1 MEENN
6 KFHSEQDSVETD
18 VRPDEAN
25 DRQEGAEAQA
35 NPEGARPSVDEVVDS
50 AIPEAD
56 RNAQKPKKSWKK
68 ELREWIVSLA
78 AALMVV
84 FFIRNFLFQI
94 IRVDGDS
101 MYSTLLNNERLF
113 VTIPDVK
120 LNGVERGD
128 IVICHYPNRGSTNFV
143 KRAVGVPGD
152 VIYRECGVTHVV
164 YETTDENGE
173 TVTVDEMLDERMML
187 YFPLG
192 STDDFE
198 AYTLGEDEY
207 FVVGDNRYNSHDSRD
222 WNDADPSRDV
232 GPITGDMIVG
242 EVQCVVWPLSSI
254 RVPE

>member
-1 MEENN
+1 MQYNNNSQYEASSNEE
-6 KFHSEQDSVETD
+6 KT
-18 VRPDEAN
+18 
-25 DRQEGAEAQA
+25 
-35 NPEGARPSVDEVVDS
+35 RPSVEEVVNETV
-50 AIPEAD
+50 PEAE
-56 RNAQKPKKSWKK
+56 NAPQKPKKSWKK

-84 FFIRNFLFQI
+84 FFIRSFLFQI

-113 VTIPDVK
+113 VTIPDVR
-120 LNGVERGD
+120 LGGVERGD
-128 IVICHYPNRGSTNFV
+128 IVICRYPNRGITNFV
-143 KRAVGVPGD
+143 KRAVAVPGD
-152 VIYRECGVTHVV
+152 TIYRACGVTHVV
-164 YETTDENGE
+164 YQTTDDSGE

-207 FVVGDNRYNSHDSRD
+207 FVVGDNRYNSHYSRD

-242 EVQCVVWPLSSI
+242 KVQCVVWPLSSI